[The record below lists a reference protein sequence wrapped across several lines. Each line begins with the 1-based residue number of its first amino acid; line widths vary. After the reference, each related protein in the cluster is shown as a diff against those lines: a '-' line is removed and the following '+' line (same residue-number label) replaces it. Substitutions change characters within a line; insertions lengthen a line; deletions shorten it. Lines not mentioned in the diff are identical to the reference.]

1 MTRDPHYL
9 TPEQLEHFRQ
19 RLLAMRQ
26 DVLEDGEDTL
36 QTLRAEKPPE
46 VPDPA
51 DQAAVEIDHTVEL
64 SLHERQRHLLRDIE
78 EALRRLDEG
87 TYGYCEETGEPIG
100 LQRLEARP
108 TATLSLEAQELR
120 EHRERHQ
127 GGSR

>member
-1 MTRDPHYL
+1 MTRERHYL

-26 DVLEDGEDTL
+26 EVLEDAEDSL
-36 QTLRAEKPPE
+36 QALRSEKPPE
-46 VPDPA
+46 VPDHA
-51 DQAAVEIDHTVEL
+51 DQAAVEIDHTVEM
-64 SLHERQRHLLRDIE
+64 SLHERQRLLLREID

-87 TYGYCEETGEPIG
+87 TYGYCAETGDPIG
-100 LQRLEARP
+100 LKRLEARP

-120 EHRERHQ
+120 EHRDRHQ